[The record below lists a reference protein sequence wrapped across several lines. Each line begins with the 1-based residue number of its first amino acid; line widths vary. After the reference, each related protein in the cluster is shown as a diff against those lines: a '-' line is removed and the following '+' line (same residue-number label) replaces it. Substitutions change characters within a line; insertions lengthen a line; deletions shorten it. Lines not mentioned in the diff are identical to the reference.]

1 MNNELYSILK
11 RYFGFDSFLDH
22 QEAVVKDV
30 LNGEDVCVIM
40 PTGAGKSLCYQLPLL
55 MRPGYSIVVSPL
67 ISLMKD
73 QVDSLRERGIPAA
86 FVNTSVSSAEQFA
99 TLGDAA
105 NGKVKLLYVAPE
117 RFQTNSFRNF
127 LRSNPPGALVV
138 DEAHCIS
145 QWGHDFRPS
154 YLRLG
159 EMIEAFNIPQVCAF
173 TATATQHVRE
183 DIIKQLRRPEMTL
196 HVAGFKRPNLAFSV
210 VHTGGAEQKN
220 AFIRKLLAK
229 KRVPTIIYTS
239 TRKAVEQLQDEF
251 KCIAYHAGMSDSE
264 RTDAQDRFMNESC
277 PVLVAT
283 NAFGMGID
291 RPDVRRVIHYNI
303 PGSIEA
309 YYQEAGRAGR
319 DGEPAECIL
328 LYSYSDR
335 FIQEFLIDLNN
346 PPKEIVEEVYE
357 VLLKESRRRRNT
369 VLEMT
374 MAQIL
379 PQIADAKSEGQ
390 IGAALSILEQNNYI
404 ARAYNAHDRVR
415 LHFTGD
421 PEALCREHET
431 QATQRSRFIYRFLA
445 AKGSRALLE
454 SEYTYEE
461 LARIGGLNVEQIKR
475 VIANLNGSVLNY
487 TLPFRG
493 RATELLCPE
502 KEELEIDFAELE
514 YKRKLET
521 DRLEDVI
528 RYTKNAK
535 CRQGYLISYFGEDA
549 GNWKCENCD
558 LCSGNAAYSRK
569 LTEREQEAAMTILL
583 AVQAFG
589 GRLGGG
595 RLSQILAGAR
605 RPEITRCGY
614 DHDPFFG
621 SLKSLSQNNILLFM
635 KALEAANYLKRVG
648 NPEYPCLGLSTLGTD
663 MLRGEKTLSLAIPEL
678 KSAEPERTKREKK
691 KVISARGEIRERV
704 LYGSDEE
711 LFEHLRELR
720 AELAAKKRV
729 PAYCILPDSTLR
741 EFAEKR
747 PISVP
752 EAALIRGVGN
762 AKLRTIVPFFLEA
775 VRNWSN

>member
-379 PQIADAKSEGQ
+379 PQDADAKSEGQ
-390 IGAALSILEQNNYI
+390 IVAALSILEQNNYI
-404 ARAYNAHDRVR
+404 QCA
-415 LHFTGD
+415 
-421 PEALCREHET
+421 
-431 QATQRSRFIYRFLA
+431 
-445 AKGSRALLE
+445 
-454 SEYTYEE
+454 
-461 LARIGGLNVEQIKR
+461 
-475 VIANLNGSVLNY
+475 
-487 TLPFRG
+487 
-493 RATELLCPE
+493 
-502 KEELEIDFAELE
+502 
-514 YKRKLET
+514 
-521 DRLEDVI
+521 
-528 RYTKNAK
+528 
-535 CRQGYLISYFGEDA
+535 
-549 GNWKCENCD
+549 
-558 LCSGNAAYSRK
+558 
-569 LTEREQEAAMTILL
+569 
-583 AVQAFG
+583 
-589 GRLGGG
+589 
-595 RLSQILAGAR
+595 
-605 RPEITRCGY
+605 
-614 DHDPFFG
+614 
-621 SLKSLSQNNILLFM
+621 
-635 KALEAANYLKRVG
+635 
-648 NPEYPCLGLSTLGTD
+648 
-663 MLRGEKTLSLAIPEL
+663 
-678 KSAEPERTKREKK
+678 
-691 KVISARGEIRERV
+691 
-704 LYGSDEE
+704 
-711 LFEHLRELR
+711 
-720 AELAAKKRV
+720 
-729 PAYCILPDSTLR
+729 
-741 EFAEKR
+741 
-747 PISVP
+747 
-752 EAALIRGVGN
+752 
-762 AKLRTIVPFFLEA
+762 
-775 VRNWSN
+775 

>member
-1 MNNELYSILK
+1 MKNELYSALK

-22 QEAVVKDV
+22 QENIVNDV
-30 LNGEDVCVIM
+30 LNGEDICVVM

-73 QVDSLRERGIPAA
+73 QVDTLRGRGIPAA
-86 FVNTSVSSAEQFA
+86 FVNTSLSAAEQFA
-99 TLGDAA
+99 ILRDAA
-105 NGKVKLLYVAPE
+105 GGKVKLLYVAPE
-117 RFQTNSFRNF
+117 RFQTNSFRGF
-127 LRSNPPGALVV
+127 LQSNPPEALVV

-159 EMIEAFNIPQVCAF
+159 EMIETFGIPQVCAF
-173 TATATQHVRE
+173 TATATPHVRE
-183 DIIKQLRRPEMTL
+183 DIVRQLRRPEMTL

-210 VHTGGAEQKN
+210 VHAGGAEQKN
-220 AFIRKLLAK
+220 AFIRRLLAK

-264 RTDAQDRFMNESC
+264 RTDAQERFMNEPC

-357 VLLKESRRRRNT
+357 VLLKESRRRRDT

-379 PQIADAKSEGQ
+379 PHVADAKSEGQ

-404 ARAYNAHDRVR
+404 ARAYNAHDRVH
-415 LHFTGD
+415 LYFTGD
-421 PEALCREHET
+421 PETLCREHEA

-454 SEYTYEE
+454 KEYTYEE

-487 TLPFRG
+487 TIPFRG
-493 RATELLCPE
+493 RATELLRPE
-502 KEELEIDFAELE
+502 KEELDIDFTELE
-514 YKRKLET
+514 YKRRLET
-521 DRLEDVI
+521 ERLEDMI
-528 RYTKNAK
+528 RYTRNAK
-535 CRQGYLISYFGEDA
+535 CRQAYLISYFGEDT

-558 LCSGNAAYSRK
+558 LCSENAAYSRQ
-569 LTEREQEAAMTILL
+569 LTKREQEAVVMILQ
-583 AVQAFG
+583 AVQAFD

-605 RPEITRCGY
+605 RPETTRYGY
-614 DHDPFFG
+614 DRDPFFG
-621 SLKSLSQNNILLFM
+621 RLKSLSQNNILLLL
-635 KALEAANYLKRVG
+635 KALEAANYLTRTG
-648 NPEYPCLGLSTLGTD
+648 NPEYPCLVLSRLGAD
-663 MLRGEKTLSLAIPEL
+663 VLCGGKILSLAIPDL
-678 KSAEPERTKREKK
+678 KSAEPERPKRERRK
-691 KVISARGEIRERV
+691 AAGRGEIRERV
-704 LYGSDEE
+704 LYGNDEE

-729 PAYCILPDSTLR
+729 PAYCILPDAALR

-747 PISVP
+747 PFSVP

-775 VRNWSN
+775 IQKWSR